1 MNVRLNLATK
11 PLESRRRFLA
21 GSGVAALLG
30 GIIFL
35 ALGWHAYS
43 ELKSREAS
51 RRKEQDNNARAAN
64 LQVHRRELDDFF
76 AKPENAK
83 LKERAL
89 FVNGMIDERCFDW
102 TQMFMDLE
110 KLVPVGVH
118 VISIQPQMEKGR
130 MFVRLSVAASSE
142 DAKIKFLKGMESSPV
157 FSNVQLLS
165 VVRGGPNGADQA
177 MLELNAVYARS

>member
-11 PLESRRRFLA
+11 PIVSQRRFFA
-21 GSGVAALLG
+21 GSGLLAFLG
-30 GIIFL
+30 GILFL

-43 ELKSREAS
+43 ELKSREAL
-51 RRKEQDNNARAAN
+51 RRKEQENNARAAS
-64 LQVHRRELDDFF
+64 LTRRRQELDDFF
-76 AKPENAK
+76 ARPENAK
-83 LKERAL
+83 LKERSI
-89 FVNGMIDERCFDW
+89 FVKGMVDERAFDW

-118 VISIQPQMEKGR
+118 VVSVQPQLEKGH

-142 DAKIKFLKGMESSPV
+142 ESKIKFLKAMEGSPA

-165 VVRGGPNGADQA
+165 VREGQNGGEQA
-177 MLELNAVYARS
+177 LLELNAIYARS